1 MAVGTGATSGTTG
14 ATAADAGGQGPSHRA
29 AARLAEAKRTRALTT
44 AVAVVVLVLLAMR
57 IEIQSG
63 LTVGYLLVAVLAPLW
78 IPALKLFRGA
88 RLLLVVGLFAVGSGL
103 WLTESF
109 AATRETSLGQMIA
122 LSVGLLG
129 ILGGIGFVLWCRTVL
144 SDAQVALWFGV
155 GLLLGVTP
163 TSELYLTNPWKFGY
177 SFALTLIVLALAR
190 QTGRRWLEFIAVAGF
205 TAIAAFT
212 DARSSF
218 AILLLTSVIVLWEMR
233 PGRRTRAVSTA
244 WLVLVVG
251 VLTVVV
257 YVIAQALILDGTLGE
272 ETQVRSDAQVQASGS
287 LILGGR
293 PEAAATAA
301 LMLHQPFGFGSGT
314 VPSGEDILAAKSGL
328 SRIGYDPDNNY
339 VDIYMFGGQIEL
351 HSIVGDLWA
360 WFGIPGLLFTGV
372 LVAVVLR
379 GVGAGIARGT
389 ASAIALY
396 VVIKL
401 FWALP
406 FGPVYSSATLMILA
420 VGIVAMRKTT
430 PAPDLPRPRR

>member
-1 MAVGTGATSGTTG
+1 MGA
-14 ATAADAGGQGPSHRA
+14 AAIAAGRA
-29 AARLAEAKRTRALTT
+29 ARRSPLSAARLAESQRTRALAA
-44 AVAVVVLVLLAMR
+44 AVAAVVLVLLAMR
-57 IEIQSG
+57 VEIQSG

-78 IPALKLFRGA
+78 IPALKLYRGA
-88 RLLLVVGLFAVGSGL
+88 RLLLTVGLFAVGSGL

-109 AATRETSLGQMIA
+109 AATRDTSLGQLIA

-212 DARSSF
+212 DARSAF
-218 AILLLTSVIVLWEMR
+218 AILLLTSVIVLWQMR
-233 PGRRTRAVSTA
+233 PGRRTRTVSTA

-272 ETQVRSDAQVQASGS
+272 ETQLRSDAQVQASGS

-301 LMLHQPFGFGSGT
+301 LMLYQPFGFGSGT
-314 VPSGEDILAAKSGL
+314 IPSGEDILAAKSGL
-328 SRIGYDPDNNY
+328 SRIGYDPNNNY
-339 VDIYMFGGQIEL
+339 VDIYMFGGHIEL

-360 WFGIPGLLFTGV
+360 WFGIPGLLFAGI

-389 ASAIALY
+389 ASAVALY
-396 VVIKL
+396 MVIKL

-406 FGPVYSSATLMILA
+406 FGPVYSSATLIILA
-420 VGIVAMRKTT
+420 VGIVVMRRT
-430 PAPDLPRPRR
+430 PPSPDLRGTLRR

>member
-1 MAVGTGATSGTTG
+1 MAES
-14 ATAADAGGQGPSHRA
+14 Q
-29 AARLAEAKRTRALTT
+29 RTRALGA
-44 AVAVVVLVLLAMR
+44 AVAAVVLVLLAMR

-63 LTVGYLLVAVLAPLW
+63 LTLGYLLVAVLAPLW
-78 IPALKLFRGA
+78 IPALKLYRGA
-88 RLLLVVGLFAVGSGL
+88 RLLLVAGLFAVGSGL

-109 AATRETSLGQMIA
+109 AATRDTSLGQLIA

-190 QTGRRWLEFIAVAGF
+190 QTGRRWLELIAVSGF
-205 TAIAAFT
+205 TLIAAFT
-212 DARSSF
+212 DARSAF
-218 AILLLTSVIVLWEMR
+218 AILLLTTVIVLWQMR
-233 PGRRTRAVSTA
+233 PGRRTRTVSTA

-272 ETQVRSDAQVQASGS
+272 ETQLRSDAQVQTSGS

-301 LMLHQPFGFGSGT
+301 LMLYQPYGFGSGT

-328 SRIGYDPDNNY
+328 SRIGYDPNNNY
-339 VDIYMFGGQIEL
+339 VDIYMFGGHIEL

-372 LVAVVLR
+372 LVAVVLK
-379 GVGAGIARGT
+379 GVAAGIARGT
-389 ASAIALY
+389 ASAVALY

-406 FGPVYSSATLMILA
+406 FGPVYSSATLIILA
-420 VGIVAMRKTT
+420 VGLVTMRKMPPS
-430 PAPDLPRPRR
+430 PAGNEGRR

>member
-1 MAVGTGATSGTTG
+1 V
-14 ATAADAGGQGPSHRA
+14 QRA
-29 AARLAEAKRTRALTT
+29 RALRS

-57 IEIQSG
+57 VEIQSG
-63 LTVGYLLVAVLAPLW
+63 LTIGYLLVAVLAPLW
-78 IPALKLFRGA
+78 IPALKLYRGA
-88 RLLLVVGLFAVGSGL
+88 RLLLVAGLVAVGSGL

-109 AATRETSLGQMIA
+109 AATRDTSLGQLVA

-177 SFALTLIVLALAR
+177 SFAITLIVLALAR
-190 QTGRRWLEFIAVAGF
+190 QSGRRWLELAAVSGF

-212 DARSSF
+212 DARSAF
-218 AILLLTSVIVLWEMR
+218 AILLLTTVILLWQMR
-233 PGRRTRAVSTA
+233 PGRRNRTVKTA

-272 ETQVRSDAQVQASGS
+272 ETQLRSDEQVQTSGS

-301 LMLHQPFGFGSGT
+301 LMLHQPYGFGSGT
-314 VPSGEDILAAKSGL
+314 IPSGEDILAAKSGL

-339 VDIYMFGGQIEL
+339 VDIYMFGGHIEL

-360 WFGIPGLLFTGV
+360 WFGIPGLLFTAV

-379 GVGAGIARGT
+379 GVAAGIARGT
-389 ASAIALY
+389 ASAVALY

-406 FGPVYSSATLMILA
+406 FGPVYSSATLIILA
-420 VGIVAMRKTT
+420 VGLVVMRKAP
-430 PAPDLPRPRR
+430 PAPAQRLAGR